1 VSSKIDYHHCYQKRE
16 NSTTTTYNG
25 STAAE
30 VVLCVCSTSAVAHNF
45 VFTDEGRVTKNA
57 VAPSDS
63 NKRRVAVTA
72 RMVLL
77 FIDGVGDG
85 SDSFFL
91 TFYFLLSNYCNCN
104 ATGETQQQLLL
115 NLVRHDVLPSMGSYL
130 WCQK

>member
-1 VSSKIDYHHCYQKRE
+1 MSSKITTATSAKKKE
-16 NSTTTTYNG
+16 VSTSTTYNG

-57 VAPSDS
+57 VAPLLTS
-63 NKRRVAVTA
+63 NKMIVAVTA

-85 SDSFFL
+85 SD
-91 TFYFLLSNYCNCN
+91 
-104 ATGETQQQLLL
+104 EEER
-115 NLVRHDVLPSMGSYL
+115 V
-130 WCQK
+130 